1 MQRAVRPASDLGAYR
16 HILDVIRE
24 VAAASDGRVAV
35 LDLYELVCDDGQ
47 FVDELFGDPNA
58 REDGLHF
65 SESVAS
71 ELAKEIG
78 NLARTLG
85 PVV

>member
-1 MQRAVRPASDLGAYR
+1 LDHTAVPA
-16 HILDVIRE
+16 INEVIRE
-24 VAAASDGRVAV
+24 VAAETDGRVAV
-35 LDLYELVCDDGQ
+35 LDLYELVCDDGE

-71 ELAKEIG
+71 ELAKEVAG
-78 NLARTLG
+78 LARSLG